1 MKDKSVYIATALEC
15 IELIKNYTSG
25 YTLES
30 FLADRKTQDAV
41 IRNLEVI
48 GQALKDFGIEDLT
61 EKAPQTP
68 WSQVAGMRNILA
80 HEYLGVD
87 MVMIWDTVQLHLDDL
102 RQALETVQ
110 AEVERRPN

>member
-1 MKDKSVYIATALEC
+1 MKDKSVFIATALEC
-15 IELIKNYTSG
+15 IDLIEDYTSG

-48 GQALKDFGIEDLT
+48 GQALKDFGIEVLA
-61 EKAPQTP
+61 ENAPQTP

-87 MVMIWDTVQLHLDDL
+87 RVMIWDTVQLHLNGL
-102 RQALETVQ
+102 RQALGTIQTE
-110 AEVERRPN
+110 ADRHPN